1 MLAAAHSRAQSLID
15 RVEATRLGV
24 LVRRLLPGG
33 AITLSALTF
42 AGYVM
47 GLGRDKVLAHTFGAG
62 AELDAYNA
70 AFILPEL
77 ALDVVVAGGL
87 VAPFV
92 PLFLGLRDKAAEE
105 ADQFARTVLGL
116 ALGAMA
122 LVSAL
127 LLVLAPATIDVIVPG
142 FNAAQKQ
149 LYVGLFRVMCL
160 TPPIF
165 AASLVVGEV
174 LVAKRRFLWY
184 GLAPLMYSGGIAAGA
199 LVLSGPLGIYGAA
212 WGAVAGALGHLVAR
226 LIGLW
231 GSGFRPIPSFA
242 PRTKG
247 LGEFLRL
254 MAPKMASQPLEPLV
268 FLFYTSIASSLV
280 VGSVSSLNYAR
291 NFYGVPVSLIGMSFA
306 IAAFPALSEAA
317 NAGDRIAFARHFRRT
332 LLSTAGLSL
341 LAAAALF
348 VLSGLVI
355 GFFLKGGAFD
365 AEDTARTAL
374 VLSVF
379 ALAVPLESVMNL
391 LARAVYATRNT
402 LLPTLAA
409 LTGFVV
415 VVVAGR
421 AWLPSLGIAAIPA
434 SYAAGMGVRTVLL
447 TAALAIRVATMRPP
461 EPAAQ
466 ARPGAW
472 PDRGRGAR
480 ARLARGALALVT
492 VAVLAATAMATGQ
505 ALSSA
510 TLVAAPVVTPWAY
523 ALPLASHAVPSLP
536 SAAPPTAVAPTPTAS
551 LASAPT
557 SSEATASPTAT
568 PAPTATP
575 KLKPFSMDL
584 YEKGDF
590 VGEYVDTWCVPAAMQ
605 TSINIMSQGADTSK
619 AFQTKLYNLAYSL
632 EPGNTGGADALGWP
646 EGLTKLGYGNY
657 ELDVRG
663 SLNAAVI
670 TVVKAIR
677 ATNRPAGL
685 VVWYGWHSWV
695 VSGFKATAD
704 PALTNDFTVTGLY
717 IEDVWYNRLSSIW
730 GYSNP
735 PDTFVKTS
743 DLDIDY
749 KPYHEWT
756 KDPTRDGKFLF
767 VLPVP

>member
-1 MLAAAHSRAQSLID
+1 MLASARSRVTSLIA
-15 RVEATRLGV
+15 RLEATPLAALV
-24 LVRRLLPGG
+24 LRYVPRG

-42 AGYVM
+42 TGYAM
-47 GLGRDKVLAHTFGAG
+47 GLARDKVLAHTFGAG

-70 AFILPEL
+70 AFILPEI
-77 ALDVVVAGGL
+77 ALDVLVAGGL

-92 PLFLGLRDKAAEE
+92 PLFLGLRDESARE
-105 ADQFARTVLGL
+105 ADRFVRTILGL
-116 ALGAMA
+116 ALGVMTLASVVLFA
-122 LVSAL
+122 
-127 LLVLAPATIDVIVPG
+127 LAPATVDVIVPG
-142 FNAAQKQ
+142 FNAAQKE

-174 LVAKRRFLWY
+174 LVAERRFLWY

-226 LIGLW
+226 LIGLR
-231 GSGFRPIPSFA
+231 GTGFRPIPGFA
-242 PRTKG
+242 RQTKG

-254 MAPKMASQPLEPLV
+254 MLPKMASQPLEPLV
-268 FLFYTSIASSLV
+268 YLFYTSLASGLV

-317 NAGDRIAFARHFRRT
+317 NAGDRAAFARHFRRT
-332 LLSTAGLSL
+332 LRSVVVLSVLAGI
-341 LAAAALF
+341 ALF
-348 VLSGLVI
+348 MTSGLLI

-365 AEDTARTAL
+365 AEDTARTTL
-374 VLSVF
+374 VLAVF
-379 ALAVPLESVMNL
+379 AIAVPLEGVMNL

-409 LTGFVV
+409 LVGFS
-415 VVVAGR
+415 VVVATAR
-421 AWLPSLGIAAIPA
+421 NWLPGLGIAAIPA
-434 SYAAGMGVRTVLL
+434 SYAAGIAVRTVLL
-447 TAALAIRVATMRPP
+447 
-461 EPAAQ
+461 
-466 ARPGAW
+466 
-472 PDRGRGAR
+472 
-480 ARLARGALALVT
+480 
-492 VAVLAATAMATGQ
+492 
-505 ALSSA
+505 SA
-510 TLVAAPVVTPWAY
+510 TLAARVRTIAPPVETGPLMHASPAGRRRPGYAQAGLIALTVIVLAGTAVAASQALNSASIAAAPVVTPWAY
-523 ALPLASHAVPSLP
+523 ELPLASHNVPSLP
-536 SAAPPTAVAPTPTAS
+536 PQPTAS
-551 LASAPT
+551 LASAVAPSAKPGKSAKPGT
-557 SSEATASPTAT
+557 TPKPT
-568 PAPTATP
+568 PAVTPTP
-575 KLKPFSMDL
+575 KPAPFAMDL
-584 YEKGDF
+584 YQAGDF

-605 TSINIMSQGADTSK
+605 TSINIMSDGADTTK

-646 EGLTKLGYGNY
+646 EALTKLGYGTY
-657 ELDVRG
+657 ELDTRG
-663 SLNAAVI
+663 SLNAAVW
-670 TVVKAIR
+670 TVAKAIR
-677 ATNRPAGL
+677 LTNRPAGL

-704 PALTNDFTVTGLY
+704 PAVTDDFTVTGLY

-756 KDPTRDGKFLF
+756 KDPVRDGKFLF
-767 VLPVP
+767 ILPVN